1 MSKMIPDFMD
11 MGNKN
16 FNLLPNLNYKV
27 ILAATAG
34 IYKRG

>member
-11 MGNKN
+11 MGN
-16 FNLLPNLNYKV
+16 NLLPSLNYKV